1 MFSVTYPG
9 IGPSICDNIF
19 RVRPGVT
26 GGEAPSA
33 ADASLATNPVT
44 AQIAQDA
51 KPAKPRRVSM
61 MTLPAG
67 SGLPTPGILC
77 RQ

>member
-1 MFSVTYPG
+1 
-9 IGPSICDNIF
+9 
-19 RVRPGVT
+19 
-26 GGEAPSA
+26 
-33 ADASLATNPVT
+33 VT

-61 MTLPAG
+61 MTLPVG
-67 SGLPTPGILC
+67 TGLPTPGLPC

>member
-1 MFSVTYPG
+1 
-9 IGPSICDNIF
+9 
-19 RVRPGVT
+19 VRPGVT

-61 MTLPAG
+61 
-67 SGLPTPGILC
+67 
-77 RQ
+77 